1 MFLWGCSSAGRA
13 PALHAGGQEFDSPQL
28 HQFKMNQKIYFVDTF
43 TEKTFSGNAAG
54 VVFHKGEIDGN
65 TMQNIAFEN
74 NLSETAFINTA
85 KENEIKFYSPTI
97 EVDLCGHA
105 TLASA
110 FIFFNFIDK
119 KATDTIFKSN
129 RGELKVTKKED
140 SLVMSLP
147 KDYPRKIYDIEK
159 ISDALNCQVI
169 EVFRGIDDF
178 LAIVKD
184 ESIVET
190 IDPNIEKIAELD
202 SRGLIVSAKGET
214 TDFTSRVFGPNVGVD
229 EDPVTG
235 SAHALLATYWGDVLN
250 LQKMKARQASK
261 RGGELICEVLEN
273 NVEITGK
280 AKLYLQGEI
289 YF

>member
-54 VVFHKGEIDGN
+54 VVFHKDEIDGN

-147 KDYPRKIYDIEK
+147 KDYPRKIDDIEK

-235 SAHALLATYWGDVLN
+235 SAHALLATYWSDVLN
-250 LQKMKARQASK
+250 LPKMKARQASK

-280 AKLYLQGEI
+280 ATLYLQGEI

>member
-147 KDYPRKIYDIEK
+147 KDYPRKIDDVEK

-235 SAHALLATYWGDVLN
+235 SAHVLLATYWGDVLN

>member
-147 KDYPRKIYDIEK
+147 KDYPRKIDDIEK

-190 IDPNIEKIAELD
+190 MNPNIEKIAELD

-235 SAHALLATYWGDVLN
+235 SAHALLATYWGNVLN

-280 AKLYLQGEI
+280 ATLYLQGEI

>member
-147 KDYPRKIYDIEK
+147 KDYPRKIDDIEK

-178 LAIVKD
+178 LAIVKN
-184 ESIVET
+184 EIIVET

>member
-65 TMQNIAFEN
+65 IMQNIAFEN

-110 FIFFNFIDK
+110 FIFFNFVDK

-147 KDYPRKIYDIEK
+147 KDYPRKIDDIEK

>member
-190 IDPNIEKIAELD
+190 INPNIEKIAELD

-235 SAHALLATYWGDVLN
+235 SAHALLATYWGNVLN

>member
-119 KATDTIFKSN
+119 KATETIFKSN

-147 KDYPRKIYDIEK
+147 KDYPRKIDDIEK

>member
-28 HQFKMNQKIYFVDTF
+28 HQFKMNQKIFFVDTF

-147 KDYPRKIYDIEK
+147 KDYPRKIDDIEK

>member
-147 KDYPRKIYDIEK
+147 KDYPRKIDDIEK

-190 IDPNIEKIAELD
+190 LDPNIEKIAELD

-235 SAHALLATYWGDVLN
+235 SAHALLATYWRDVLN

>member
-147 KDYPRKIYDIEK
+147 KDYPRKIDDIEK
-159 ISDALNCQVI
+159 VSDALNCQVI

>member
-147 KDYPRKIYDIEK
+147 KDYPRKIDNIEK

>member
-74 NLSETAFINTA
+74 NLSETAFINTS

-147 KDYPRKIYDIEK
+147 KDYPRKIDDIEK

>member
-54 VVFHKGEIDGN
+54 VVFNKGEIDGN

-147 KDYPRKIYDIEK
+147 KDYPRKIDDIEK

>member
-147 KDYPRKIYDIEK
+147 KDYPRKIDDIEK

-184 ESIVET
+184 ESIVEK
-190 IDPNIEKIAELD
+190 INPNIEKIAELD

-235 SAHALLATYWGDVLN
+235 SAHALLATYWGNVLN

>member
-1 MFLWGCSSAGRA
+1 
-13 PALHAGGQEFDSPQL
+13 
-28 HQFKMNQKIYFVDTF
+28 MNQKIYFVDTF

-147 KDYPRKIYDIEK
+147 KDHPKKVDDVER
-159 ISDALNCQVI
+159 ISDALNCQVT
-169 EVFRGIDDF
+169 EVLRGIDDF

>member
-147 KDYPRKIYDIEK
+147 KDYPRKIDDIEK

-280 AKLYLQGEI
+280 AKLYLQGDI

>member
-129 RGELKVTKKED
+129 RGDLKVTKKED

-147 KDYPRKIYDIEK
+147 KDYPRKIDDIEK

-235 SAHALLATYWGDVLN
+235 SAHVLLATYWGDVLN